1 MSEAVTPEIATPGL
15 DISTFGTYTTGKNGI
30 NFEIAPWELYRL
42 PYKHTLSAD
51 GVFVEKMCKEE
62 GEKELVP
69 VNVPISRTP
78 FIICSRTEQLEDG
91 TIYYTI
97 RYGHG
102 KEQKEFV
109 CTYSDINGQKAQVK
123 KTLAAHGINVPDNDK
138 LKDVIEYISLYIHE
152 FNDRL
157 HTEKAVTNN
166 GWNEDCT
173 LFAMGKTGITK
184 DKICQITTAVK
195 DPKHNDAL
203 TTGGDMKGWIHSVHG
218 VFEYNLTRF
227 MFYDSMTAPLI
238 KPLGQEN
245 IVTGH
250 NGPTGTFK
258 TGLAWVTSSAL
269 GNPKDLEFKADST
282 ANAVLAH
289 AIGMCDM
296 PIDIEEATDEKSM
309 SVIASSIYTLSNG
322 ADKGRCTLEGKLR
335 SDIKPF
341 RTSARITTENPIT
354 DHINHV
360 GGLVRAREQSEV
372 LPNGLG
378 TLTRATK
385 AGIQKHYGHFFPIYV
400 KHIMNNMGRL
410 EVMFSDAYNKL
421 EKVINVPEE
430 SRGMVER
437 QAQAFALDIVA
448 GILVEEVFKEIRM
461 TSKTHEEV
469 EEIVIEYFKKM
480 VLNDPIEPV
489 HIKVLREIVSWTSTT
504 HEFIKNGEKNFSN
517 TIAGEMTETEIKI
530 IGSAFRKH
538 MIEVGLSTNV
548 KADFLREGLIDKE
561 NKTIK
566 VNGDPEK
573 GFIIKRKVMYEKL
586 GLYDTENTGKN
597 NIGQTMRFAEI
608 IDTLSHATKRL
619 GRKSVNPVALHAFLG
634 YDVTEYLL
642 KLEKMGRVVKLPNG
656 DYV

>member
-1 MSEAVTPEIATPGL
+1 MSSEIATAILKNPIRGA
-15 DISTFGTYTTGKNGI
+15 YTMWENGI
-30 NFEIAPWELYRL
+30 NYEVASSWGRYLTPPGY
-42 PYKHTLSAD
+42 TLSNDAIYT
-51 GVFVEKMCKEE
+51 EKVIMDRKTQEE
-62 GEKELVP
+62 SIELTT
-69 VNVPISRTP
+69 ISRTP
-78 FIICSRTEQLEDG
+78 FIISARTEQMEDG
-91 TIYYTI
+91 TIYYTV
-97 RYGHG
+97 RYGHNG
-102 KEQKEFV
+102 EQKEFV
-109 CTYSDINGQKAQVK
+109 CTYADINGQKAQVK

-184 DKICQITTAVK
+184 DEICQITTAVK
-195 DPKHNDAL
+195 DQKHNDAL
-203 TTGGDMKGWIHSVHG
+203 TTHGDMKGWIHSVRD

-269 GNPKDLEFKADST
+269 GNPRDLEFKADST
-282 ANAVLAH
+282 PNAVLAH
-289 AIGMCDM
+289 AVGMCDM

-322 ADKGRCTLEGKLR
+322 ADKGRCTLDGKLR
-335 SDIKPF
+335 RDTKPF

-354 DHINHV
+354 DHITHV
-360 GGLVRAREQSEV
+360 GGLVRAREQCEV

-410 EVMFSDAYNKL
+410 ESMFREAYNKL
-421 EKVINVPEE
+421 ENVINVPEE

-448 GILVEEVFKEIRM
+448 GILVEEVFKEIGM
-461 TSKTHEEV
+461 TSKTSEEV
-469 EEIVIEYFKKM
+469 EGIVIEYFEKM
-480 VLNDPIEPV
+480 VMNKPIEPV
-489 HIKVLREIVSWTSTT
+489 HIKVLREIVSWTTT
-504 HEFIKNGEKNFSN
+504 TKEFIEKGEKSFSN
-517 TIAGEMTETEIKI
+517 KISGEITNAEIKI
-530 IGSAFRKH
+530 IGSAFTNH
-538 MIEVGLSTNV
+538 MKEVGLSTKV

-566 VNGDPEK
+566 VNGKADI
-573 GFIIKRKVMYEKL
+573 GFVIKRKLMESKL
-586 GLYDTENTGKN
+586 GLYETENTEKN
-597 NIGQTMRFAEI
+597 NLGQTMRFAEI
-608 IDTLSHATKRL
+608 TETLNFMT
-619 GRKSVNPVALHAFLG
+619 RKLCRDSVNPLALRVILG
-634 YDVTEYLL
+634 YDVTEYLF
-642 KLEKMGRVVKLPNG
+642 KLEKMGKVVKLPNG